1 MSDPN
6 KPTDTTNTVETVN
19 FTEDLKIHNL
29 LLNFFKNHQMDLIKL
44 YKKNLEEIGT
54 GVMLLTLNNEKS
66 NVNVKYIPLSV
77 IPEPMFSDINEKY
90 TKNNYDLNII
100 YFIIASPEAENI
112 IEMDISSVIFDE

>member
-1 MSDPN
+1 
-6 KPTDTTNTVETVN
+6 
-19 FTEDLKIHNL
+19 
-29 LLNFFKNHQMDLIKL
+29 MDLIKL

-112 IEMDISSVIFDE
+112 IEMDISSVIFDEQYFLLPD